1 MAFWGLPLPPH
12 LQLMWRRPSEGMLPI
27 SFLWHQLSRFPSPA
41 TGRYWRGPA
50 IYSDSCKQCNVP
62 VGPDQPCGLHC
73 LAALFC
79 SSSVDSPNM
88 SVPVYSFS
96 SLTPVH
102 LVSPLQFS
110 QFQAALADYPDKAAM
125 AYILN
130 GFRDSFRIGFEAL
143 SGSVKSAS
151 SNMQSAFHRAS
162 LIDAYFATEVSH
174 GRVVGPFTS
183 PPFTDLHITC
193 FGVVPKRNLPEKWCL
208 SLDLSSP
215 DGHSVDDGIP
225 NISFQSSTLQLT
237 PVLVAS

>member
-1 MAFWGLPLPPH
+1 M
-12 LQLMWRRPSEGMLPI
+12 
-27 SFLWHQLSRFPSPA
+27 
-41 TGRYWRGPA
+41 
-50 IYSDSCKQCNVP
+50 CVP
-62 VGPDQPCGLHC
+62 VH
-73 LAALFC
+73 
-79 SSSVDSPNM
+79 
-88 SVPVYSFS
+88 SFS

-130 GFRDSFRIGFEAL
+130 GFRDSFCIGFEAL

-151 SNMQSAFHRAS
+151 SNMQSAFHHAS
-162 LIDAYFATEVSH
+162 LIDAYLATEVSH

-183 PPFTDLHITC
+183 PPFTDLYITR
-193 FGVVPKRNLPEKWCL
+193 FGVVPKRNLPGKWCL

-225 NISFQSSTLQLT
+225 KISFQSSTLQLT
-237 PVLVAS
+237 PVLVASWSEALAP